1 LERAGKAKAAVEVK
15 KRGVRFCPQCGS
27 TDIYWARGLA
37 QLWSIWECR
46 NCGYYG
52 AFIVEDGR
60 MSKKLQEEYAK
71 KHLRTKELQT

>member
-1 LERAGKAKAAVEVK
+1 MERTGKAKTAVGVK

-27 TDIYWARGLA
+27 TNIYWARGLA